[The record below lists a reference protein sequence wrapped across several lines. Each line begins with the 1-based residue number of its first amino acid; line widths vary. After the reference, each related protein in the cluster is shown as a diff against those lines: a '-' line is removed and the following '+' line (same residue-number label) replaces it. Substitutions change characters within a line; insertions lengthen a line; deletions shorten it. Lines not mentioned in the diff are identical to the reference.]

1 MIDKEYFSF
10 CMQDETDLVHAFY
23 IMRAQGD
30 TQLLVVKNDPL
41 LHYSADSLKAYWPKL
56 RYRVWNNVNK
66 AKEDNAGYAGRER
79 FQPGIGKKHCF
90 SCLTLGL
97 SCPRW
102 LMALGLPSPAKT
114 RFT

>member
-1 MIDKEYFSF
+1 
-10 CMQDETDLVHAFY
+10 
-23 IMRAQGD
+23 MRAQGD

-79 FQPGIGKKHCF
+79 FQPGIGKKALLFVPYTGFILPALADGIGLAISRKNPIYLMLRFFAGMCCCKSF
-90 SCLTLGL
+90 TSTPVSC
-97 SCPRW
+97 
-102 LMALGLPSPAKT
+102 
-114 RFT
+114 